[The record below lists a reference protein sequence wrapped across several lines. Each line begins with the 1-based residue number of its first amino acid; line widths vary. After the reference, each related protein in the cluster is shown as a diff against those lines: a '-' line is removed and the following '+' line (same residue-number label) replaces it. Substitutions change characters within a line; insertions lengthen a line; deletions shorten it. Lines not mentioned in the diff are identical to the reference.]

1 MPRAMWMPRRRLMS
15 IVLVSGSLGMMIGI
29 GGALL
34 VMPGLGSDA
43 DAYAAG
49 LSASPN
55 ADIEAAFLNFA
66 SAEKFTAAV
75 ARPATI
81 DEVFSLSQAGANC
94 KQGTW
99 PYFDRNCLWA
109 ASKKQN
115 RARSVVARPTPA
127 IVAAAASGAAT
138 TSATSVAVAALHAK
152 RTASTRT
159 GSRTATPKAT
169 AKRNLAA
176 HDIEPVTAY
185 SSYAAVPRPAIS
197 GQLPSN
203 LQPRFAR

>member
-15 IVLVSGSLGMMIGI
+15 IVLVSASLGMMIGV

-34 VMPGLGSDA
+34 VMPSLASDA
-43 DAYAAG
+43 DAHAAG
-49 LSASPN
+49 LAGSPN

-109 ASKKQN
+109 APKKRN
-115 RARSVVARPTPA
+115 RARSLVARPTPA
-127 IVAAAASGAAT
+127 IAATAASAAAT
-138 TSATSVAVAALHAK
+138 TSAVMVPAASPSK
-152 RTASTRT
+152 QIASTPSDFRAAARKSTAART
-159 GSRTATPKAT
+159 P
-169 AKRNLAA
+169 AA
-176 HDIEPVTAY
+176 QEI
-185 SSYAAVPRPAIS
+185 AAFLFR
-197 GQLPSN
+197 
-203 LQPRFAR
+203 